1 MHTVKV
7 FIQHK
12 QWEDNEETGR
22 RAGQGI
28 LVTSR
33 ESSSI
38 KLGNLNLKVSSP
50 SITIAGATTR
60 NARNEISFWL
70 EELSTFEEY
79 QTLPEEYRGEQ
90 GCYLRFSGDVSEMQ
104 NKEFLTIAEY
114 EQIPTEQRSPV
125 FSA

>member
-33 ESSSI
+33 ESSSV

-60 NARNEISFWL
+60 SSRNEISFWL

-90 GCYLRFSGDVSEMQ
+90 GCYLRFSGDLSDMG
-104 NKEFLTIAEY
+104 NKEFLTTAEY
-114 EQIPTEQRSPV
+114 EQIPAEQRSPL
-125 FSA
+125 FAA